1 MDNEVSVSR
10 GEELFEAME
19 EKKKRRKKKII
30 RTVIIVVTVL
40 AVSLAVG
47 VAVLQRQVKTRF
59 ASSEEEVQS
68 AQVTRGTIS
77 TVVSGSGTLSA
88 VDVENISV
96 PYGVEVEEIAVKA
109 GKEVKQGDLLV
120 KVNMNSVSSTLTSV
134 QAEIDE
140 IDDEIADAEGDTV
153 SSTVKAGVSGRI
165 KKIFVEKGD
174 KVADVMAEKGAL
186 ALISLDGYMAVDIE
200 TDTLSVGDSI
210 KVKRADGTK
219 LDGTVE
225 TVSGNTVTILVTD
238 NGPEY
243 NEKVTILGSDG
254 EEIDSGKLYI
264 HNSLSVTGIAG
275 TISSVNISLN
285 TKVSTSTTV
294 FSLTDTE
301 YTADYESLL
310 RERKEKEEELV
321 ALLKIRQ
328 DGAVTAPFDGLI
340 SAVTYS
346 DSGST
351 DGEDISLLSL
361 YPGESMSVTIGVDE
375 TDILS
380 LELGQEADITVS
392 SVSEDNFTG
401 KVTEIN
407 KTAETSSGITQYTA
421 TVTFDKEEGMLTGM
435 SASVDVKIEGVEDAL
450 LIPLAALKQTS
461 NSSYVYTQYD
471 EDTKEYGGKTE
482 VEAGI
487 SNNNYV
493 EIKSGLN
500 EGDTVYYTESQ
511 SGSMFGNMFGGMGN
525 FGGGNMSDFGGGSM
539 PDFGGGD
546 RGSGGDKSSGGN
558 RPQMSGSGNFPG
570 FGG

>member
-10 GEELFEAME
+10 GDELFEAME

-30 RTVIIVVTVL
+30 RTVIIAVTVL
-40 AVSLAVG
+40 AVGLAVG

-59 ASSEEEVQS
+59 ASSAGEVQS

-88 VDVENISV
+88 VDVEELSV
-96 PYGVEVEEIAVKA
+96 PYGVEVEEVSVKA
-109 GKEVKQGDLLV
+109 GKEVKKGDLLV
-120 KVNMNSVSSTLTSV
+120 KVNMTSVSSTLTSV

-165 KKIFVEKGD
+165 KKIFAEKGD
-174 KVADVMAEKGAL
+174 KVADVMADKGAL

-200 TDTLSVGDSI
+200 TDKLAVGDSV
-210 KVKRADGTK
+210 KVKRADGSK
-219 LDGTVE
+219 IDGTVE
-225 TVSGNTVTILVTD
+225 TVSGKTATVLVTD
-238 NGPEY
+238 NGPKY
-243 NEKVTILGSDG
+243 KEKVTVFDTDG
-254 EEIDSGKLYI
+254 KEAGSGKLYI
-264 HNSLSVTGIAG
+264 HNPLSVTGVAG
-275 TISSVNISLN
+275 KISSVRVSLN
-285 TKVSTSTTV
+285 TKVSASTAV
-294 FSLTDTE
+294 FSLTDTQ
-301 YTADYESLL
+301 YSADYESLL

-346 DSGST
+346 E
-351 DGEDISLLSL
+351 DGTAEGEAVSLLKL
-361 YPGESMSVTIGVDE
+361 YPGKSMSVTVGVDE

-392 SVSEDNFTG
+392 SVSEEAFTG

-407 KTAETSSGITQYTA
+407 KTAETSSGVTQYSA
-421 TVTFDKEEGMLTGM
+421 TVTFDKADGMLTGM

-450 LIPLAALKQTS
+450 LIPVDALKQTS
-461 NSSYVYTQYD
+461 SSSYVYTQYD
-471 EDTKEYGGKTE
+471 EDTKEYGGRTE

-511 SGSMFGNMFGGMGN
+511 SGSMFGNMFGGM
-525 FGGGNMSDFGGGSM
+525 SDFGGGSM
-539 PDFGGGD
+539 PDFSGGNMPDFGGG
-546 RGSGGDKSSGGN
+546 GSGGS
-558 RPQMSGSGNFPG
+558 RPQMPSGGGSMPG